1 MVILKNKFKIYK
13 AMKPIKIIMFL
24 FSLFSLSSCYDD
36 YVDDYAYSITY
47 FSSQKPMR
55 TVIADRNMTIKVG
68 VSIGGKRAVDLSD
81 WAKFEIDST
90 LLVGTTFT
98 LLPEEYYT
106 LSDSNTFRVSNK
118 NLPIADVVISFTDA
132 FYADPNSAN
141 KFYALPFKLTDSSLD
156 SINPLLSTS
165 IVAIKYISTF
175 HGTYYLKG
183 TLSELDGTG
192 NSISEVVYNNLDLSK
207 NLTRDIFTVST
218 NTIQRPGLANYL
230 VSATEAVRMNVIPN
244 NNTDKIYPITIET
257 PPGCLTLTNTEGTY
271 DAGKTQPEIHL
282 KYNFTKAG
290 KFYRVD
296 ETLVLRQDPL
306 KDLRFEEWN

>member
-1 MVILKNKFKIYK
+1 
-13 AMKPIKIIMFL
+13 MKLTKIIMFL

-47 FSSQKPMR
+47 FSSQKPLR

-132 FYADPNSAN
+132 FYADSNSAN
-141 KFYALPFKLTDSSLD
+141 KFYALPFKLTESSLD

-175 HGTYYLKG
+175 HGAYYLKG

-192 NSISEVVYNNLDLSK
+192 NVISEVIYKNPDLSK
-207 NLTRDIFTVST
+207 NLSRDIFTVST

-244 NNTDKIYPITIET
+244 NNADKIYPITIET
-257 PPGCLTLTNTEGTY
+257 PAGCLALTNTEGTY
-271 DAGKTQPEIHL
+271 DAGKAQPEIHL
-282 KYNFTKAG
+282 KYDFTKTG
-290 KFYRVD
+290 KFYRVE

>member
-1 MVILKNKFKIYK
+1 
-13 AMKPIKIIMFL
+13 MKPIKIIMLL
-24 FSLFSLSSCYDD
+24 FTLFSLSSCYDD

-55 TVIADRNMTIKVG
+55 TVISDRNMTIKVG

-106 LSDSNTFRVSNK
+106 LSDTNTFRVSNK

-132 FYADPNSAN
+132 FYADSNSAK
-141 KFYALPFKLTDSSLD
+141 KFYALPFKLTESSLD

-183 TLSELDGTG
+183 TLTELDGTG
-192 NSISEVVYNNLDLSK
+192 NSISEVVYNNLDLTK
-207 NLTRDIFTVST
+207 NLTRDIFTVSK

-230 VSATEAVRMNVIPN
+230 ANATEAVRMNVIPN
-244 NNTDKIYPITIET
+244 NNADKIYPITIET
-257 PPGCLTLTNTEGTY
+257 PTGCLALTNTEGTY
-271 DAGKTQPEIHL
+271 DAGKAQPEIHL
-282 KYNFTKAG
+282 KYDFTKAG
-290 KFYRVD
+290 KFYRVE

-306 KDLRFEEWN
+306 KDLRFEEWTL

>member
-1 MVILKNKFKIYK
+1 
-13 AMKPIKIIMFL
+13 MKLTKIIMFL

-47 FSSQKPMR
+47 FSSQKPLR

-132 FYADPNSAN
+132 FYADSNSAN
-141 KFYALPFKLTDSSLD
+141 KFYALPFKLTESSLD

-175 HGTYYLKG
+175 HGAYYLKG

-192 NSISEVVYNNLDLSK
+192 NVISEVIYKNPDLSK
-207 NLTRDIFTVST
+207 NLSRDIFTVST

-244 NNTDKIYPITIET
+244 NNADKIYPITIET
-257 PPGCLTLTNTEGTY
+257 PAGCLALTNTEGTY
-271 DAGKTQPEIHL
+271 DAGKAQPEIHL
-282 KYNFTKAG
+282 KYDFTKAG
-290 KFYRVD
+290 KFYRVE

>member
-1 MVILKNKFKIYK
+1 
-13 AMKPIKIIMFL
+13 MFL

-132 FYADPNSAN
+132 FYADSNSAN
-141 KFYALPFKLTDSSLD
+141 KFYALPFKLTESSLD

-175 HGTYYLKG
+175 HGAYYLKG

-192 NSISEVVYNNLDLSK
+192 NVISEVIYKNPDLSK
-207 NLTRDIFTVST
+207 NLSRDIFTVST

-244 NNTDKIYPITIET
+244 NNADKIYPITIET
-257 PPGCLTLTNTEGTY
+257 PAGCLALTNTEGTY
-271 DAGKTQPEIHL
+271 DAGKAQPEIHL
-282 KYNFTKAG
+282 KYDFTKAG
-290 KFYRVD
+290 KFYRVE